1 MPPDKVVPKH
11 VSRSIPGSEAF
22 AIPSISDAFR
32 EDIPAKDKDKE
43 VKPDAEISSPTEL
56 KPFTQD
62 QLNHIWK
69 IFVEDI
75 DAPQLKSA
83 LSSRL
88 PLLKEEWK
96 IIYELDNELQNQRII
111 LELKP
116 QLLGFLRQ
124 HFENEKIEIEFIIV
138 ENEDYKPDVPYTD
151 TEKWQALAEK
161 YPALVSL
168 KNKFGLDFQ

>member
-1 MPPDKVVPKH
+1 LSDNVPPKH
-11 VSRSIPGSEAF
+11 FIRPIRGSEAF
-22 AIPSISDAFR
+22 AIPSIADAFR
-32 EDIPAKDKDKE
+32 ENIPLKNEDTGT
-43 VKPDAEISSPTEL
+43 KPQTESKSVEL
-56 KPFTQD
+56 QPFTQD
-62 QLNHIWK
+62 QLNHVWK

-88 PLLKEEWK
+88 PQLGDDWK
-96 IIYELDNELQNQRII
+96 IIYELDNELQNQRIT

-124 HFENEKIEIEFIIV
+124 NFRNEKIEIEFIIT
-138 ENEDYKPDVPYTD
+138 ENKDFKPEVPYTES
-151 TEKWQALAEK
+151 EKWQALAEK
-161 YPALVSL
+161 YPSLITL